1 MIYTPSLIAML
12 PIWAFAKIEREVT
25 KMSYNTFRSF
35 EELHQSIKK
44 SEAKWINENSRADQ
58 NTKYMGQ
65 WEALTSMDFFIR
77 NERRSYEEELAKMKN
92 TYAPQFLEEK
102 RRKLDADLDT
112 TIKTVVEKM
121 KSKIEALAEKKQNKI
136 IEMLTSTPSAE
147 QVRLLNVLQMRGNL
161 DPVEMQ
167 YILPTFFGNYQAM
180 QVFNAVCQQNG
191 VKLTMP
197 AQLDARAMFENVKAA
212 TEYLLGACNELSKPK
227 QKRDIKYSAFF
238 FISPEDPN
246 KCHDPFYMEFVEALD
261 SIPQLND
268 CKTEKTALTPVEQAQ
283 IDWYYRGTEKLTED
297 QLIMH
302 TEKVLT
308 DHPEIKDL
316 LQFTPYSKHPDIIA
330 LARAEEAAES

>member
-1 MIYTPSLIAML
+1 
-12 PIWAFAKIEREVT
+12 
-25 KMSYNTFRSF
+25 MSEFKSF

-44 SEAKWINENSRADQ
+44 TGEKWIAANSRADRNSQ
-58 NTKYMGQ
+58 YSGLWM
-65 WEALTSMDFFIR
+65 ALTDLDFFLRQER
-77 NERRSYEEELAKMKN
+77 NLYNEKLSNMKS
-92 TYAPQFLEEK
+92 TYAPQFLAEK
-102 RRKLDADLDT
+102 RKKLDDELNKVITQT
-112 TIKTVVEKM
+112 TGVMRENIK
-121 KSKIEALAEKKQNKI
+121 ALAEKKQNKI
-136 IEMLTSTPSAE
+136 IEMLTGTPTAE
-147 QVRLLNVLQMRGNL
+147 QVRLLNVLQLRGNL

-212 TEYLLGACNELSKPK
+212 TEYLLKACDELAKPK
-227 QKRDIKYSAFF
+227 RERDIKYSAFF
-238 FISPEDPN
+238 TVDPADPN
-246 KCHDPFYMEFVEALD
+246 KCLDPFYMDFVAALD

-268 CKTEKTALTPVEQAQ
+268 CKTEKTALTPVEQAK
-283 IDWYYRGTEKLTED
+283 IDWYYRNTEKLTED
-297 QLIMH
+297 QLILH

-330 LARAEEAAES
+330 MARAEEAAES

>member
-1 MIYTPSLIAML
+1 
-12 PIWAFAKIEREVT
+12 
-25 KMSYNTFRSF
+25 MSEFRSF

-44 SEAKWINENSRADQ
+44 TGEKWITANSRADR
-58 NTKYMGQ
+58 NTQYAGL
-65 WEALTSMDFFIR
+65 WASLTDLDFFLRQER
-77 NERRSYEEELAKMKN
+77 NLYNEKLANMKS
-92 TYAPQFLEEK
+92 TYAPQFLAEK
-102 RRKLDADLDT
+102 RKKLDDELSKVITQT
-112 TIKTVVEKM
+112 TGVMRENIK
-121 KSKIEALAEKKQNKI
+121 ALAEKKQNKI
-136 IEMLTSTPSAE
+136 IEMLTGTPTAE

-212 TEYLLGACNELSKPK
+212 TEYLLKACDELSKPNRE
-227 QKRDIKYSAFF
+227 RDIKYRAFF
-238 FISPEDPN
+238 TVNPEDPN

-268 CKTEKTALTPVEQAQ
+268 CKTEKTALTPVEQAK
-283 IDWYYRGTEKLTED
+283 IDWYYRNTEKLTED
-297 QLIMH
+297 QLILH

-330 LARAEEAAES
+330 LARAEEGAES

>member
-1 MIYTPSLIAML
+1 
-12 PIWAFAKIEREVT
+12 
-25 KMSYNTFRSF
+25 MSEWKSF

-44 SEAKWINENSRADQ
+44 TGEKWIAANSRADR
-58 NTKYMGQ
+58 NTQYAGL
-65 WEALTSMDFFIR
+65 WASLTDLDFFLRQER
-77 NERRSYEEELAKMKN
+77 NLYNEKLANMKS
-92 TYAPQFLEEK
+92 TYAPQFLAEK
-102 RRKLDADLDT
+102 RKKLDDELSKVITQT
-112 TIKTVVEKM
+112 TGVMRENIK
-121 KSKIEALAEKKQNKI
+121 ALAEKKQNKI
-136 IEMLTSTPSAE
+136 IEMLTGTPTAE

-212 TEYLLGACNELSKPK
+212 TEYLLKACDELAKPK
-227 QKRDIKYSAFF
+227 RERDIKYSAFF
-238 FISPEDPN
+238 TVDPADPN
-246 KCHDPFYMEFVEALD
+246 KCLDPFYMDFVAALD

-268 CKTEKTALTPVEQAQ
+268 CKTEKTALTPVEQAK
-283 IDWYYRGTEKLTED
+283 IDWYYRNTEKLTED
-297 QLIMH
+297 QLILH

-330 LARAEEAAES
+330 LARAEEGAES

>member
-1 MIYTPSLIAML
+1 
-12 PIWAFAKIEREVT
+12 
-25 KMSYNTFRSF
+25 MSEFRSF

-44 SEAKWINENSRADQ
+44 TGEKWIAANSRADR
-58 NTKYMGQ
+58 NTQYAGL
-65 WEALTSMDFFIR
+65 WASLTDLDFFLRQER
-77 NERRSYEEELAKMKN
+77 NLYNEKLANMKS
-92 TYAPQFLEEK
+92 TYAPQFLAEK
-102 RRKLDADLDT
+102 RKKLDDELSKVITQT
-112 TIKTVVEKM
+112 TGVMRENIK
-121 KSKIEALAEKKQNKI
+121 ALAEKKQNKI
-136 IEMLTSTPSAE
+136 IEMLTGTPTAE

-212 TEYLLGACNELSKPK
+212 TEYLLKACDELAKPK
-227 QKRDIKYSAFF
+227 RERDIKYSAFF
-238 FISPEDPN
+238 TVDPADPN
-246 KCHDPFYMEFVEALD
+246 KCLDPFYMDFVAALD
-261 SIPQLND
+261 SIPQLNE
-268 CKTEKTALTPVEQAQ
+268 CKTEKTALTPVEQAK
-283 IDWYYRGTEKLTED
+283 IDWYYRNTEKLTED
-297 QLIMH
+297 QLILH

>member
-1 MIYTPSLIAML
+1 
-12 PIWAFAKIEREVT
+12 
-25 KMSYNTFRSF
+25 MSEFKSF

-44 SEAKWINENSRADQ
+44 TGEKWIAANSRADRNSQ
-58 NTKYMGQ
+58 YSGL
-65 WEALTSMDFFIR
+65 WVALTDLDFFLRQER
-77 NERRSYEEELAKMKN
+77 NLYNEKLSNMKS
-92 TYAPQFLEEK
+92 TYAPQFLAEK
-102 RRKLDADLDT
+102 RKKLDDELNKVITQT
-112 TIKTVVEKM
+112 TGVMRENIK
-121 KSKIEALAEKKQNKI
+121 ALAEKKQNKI
-136 IEMLTSTPSAE
+136 IEMLTGTPSAE

-212 TEYLLGACNELSKPK
+212 TEYLLKACDELAKPK
-227 QKRDIKYSAFF
+227 RERDIKYSAFF
-238 FISPEDPN
+238 TVDPADPN
-246 KCHDPFYMEFVEALD
+246 KCLDPFYMDFVAALD

-268 CKTEKTALTPVEQAQ
+268 CKTEKTALTPVEQAK
-283 IDWYYRGTEKLTED
+283 IDWYYRNTEKLTED
-297 QLIMH
+297 QLILH

-330 LARAEEAAES
+330 MARAEEAAES

>member
-1 MIYTPSLIAML
+1 
-12 PIWAFAKIEREVT
+12 
-25 KMSYNTFRSF
+25 MSEFKSF

-44 SEAKWINENSRADQ
+44 TGEKWIAANSRADRNSQ
-58 NTKYMGQ
+58 YSGLWM
-65 WEALTSMDFFIR
+65 ALTDLDFFLRQER
-77 NERRSYEEELAKMKN
+77 NLYNEKLSNMKS
-92 TYAPQFLEEK
+92 TYAPQFLAEK
-102 RRKLDADLDT
+102 RKKLDDELNKVITQT
-112 TIKTVVEKM
+112 TGVMRENIK
-121 KSKIEALAEKKQNKI
+121 ALAEKKQNKI
-136 IEMLTSTPSAE
+136 IEMLTGTPTAE

-212 TEYLLGACNELSKPK
+212 NEYLLKACDELAKPK
-227 QKRDIKYSAFF
+227 RERDIKYSAFF
-238 FISPEDPN
+238 TVDPADPN
-246 KCHDPFYMEFVEALD
+246 KCLDPFYMDFVAALD

-268 CKTEKTALTPVEQAQ
+268 CKTEKTALTPVEQAK
-283 IDWYYRGTEKLTED
+283 IDWYYRNTEKLTED
-297 QLIMH
+297 QLILH

>member
-1 MIYTPSLIAML
+1 
-12 PIWAFAKIEREVT
+12 
-25 KMSYNTFRSF
+25 MSEFKSF

-44 SEAKWINENSRADQ
+44 TGEKWIAANSRADRNSQ
-58 NTKYMGQ
+58 YSGLWM
-65 WEALTSMDFFIR
+65 ALTDLDFFLRQER
-77 NERRSYEEELAKMKN
+77 NLYNEKLSNMKS
-92 TYAPQFLEEK
+92 TYAPQFLAEK
-102 RRKLDADLDT
+102 RKKLDDELNKVITQT
-112 TIKTVVEKM
+112 TGVMRENIK
-121 KSKIEALAEKKQNKI
+121 ALAEKKQNKI
-136 IEMLTSTPSAE
+136 IEMLTGTPTAE

-212 TEYLLGACNELSKPK
+212 TEYLLKACDELAKPK
-227 QKRDIKYSAFF
+227 RERDSKYSAFF
-238 FISPEDPN
+238 TVDPADPN
-246 KCHDPFYMEFVEALD
+246 KCLDPFYMDFVAALD

-268 CKTEKTALTPVEQAQ
+268 CKTEKTALTPVEQAK
-283 IDWYYRGTEKLTED
+283 IDWYYRNTEKLTED
-297 QLIMH
+297 QLILH

-308 DHPEIKDL
+308 DHPEIKEL

>member
-1 MIYTPSLIAML
+1 
-12 PIWAFAKIEREVT
+12 
-25 KMSYNTFRSF
+25 MSEFKSF

-44 SEAKWINENSRADQ
+44 TGEKWIAANSRADRNSQ
-58 NTKYMGQ
+58 YSGLWM
-65 WEALTSMDFFIR
+65 ALTDLDFFLRQER
-77 NERRSYEEELAKMKN
+77 NLYNEKLSNMKS
-92 TYAPQFLEEK
+92 TYAPQFLAEK
-102 RRKLDADLDT
+102 RKKLDDELNKVITQT
-112 TIKTVVEKM
+112 TGVMRENIK
-121 KSKIEALAEKKQNKI
+121 ALAEKKQNKI
-136 IEMLTSTPSAE
+136 IEMLTGTPTAE

-212 TEYLLGACNELSKPK
+212 TEYLLKACDELAKPK
-227 QKRDIKYSAFF
+227 RERDIKYSAFF
-238 FISPEDPN
+238 TVDPADPN
-246 KCHDPFYMEFVEALD
+246 KCLDPFYMDFVAALD

-268 CKTEKTALTPVEQAQ
+268 CKTEKTALTPVEQAK
-283 IDWYYRGTEKLTED
+283 IDWYYRNTEKLTED
-297 QLIMH
+297 QLILH

-308 DHPEIKDL
+308 DHPEIKEL

>member
-1 MIYTPSLIAML
+1 
-12 PIWAFAKIEREVT
+12 
-25 KMSYNTFRSF
+25 MSEFKSF

-44 SEAKWINENSRADQ
+44 TGEKWIAANSRADRNSQ
-58 NTKYMGQ
+58 YSGLWM
-65 WEALTSMDFFIR
+65 ALTDLDFFLRQER
-77 NERRSYEEELAKMKN
+77 NLYNEKLSNMKS
-92 TYAPQFLEEK
+92 TYAPQFLAEK
-102 RRKLDADLDT
+102 RKKLDDELNKVISQT
-112 TIKTVVEKM
+112 TGVMRENIK
-121 KSKIEALAEKKQNKI
+121 ALAEKKQNKI
-136 IEMLTSTPSAE
+136 IEMLTGTPTAE

-212 TEYLLGACNELSKPK
+212 TEYLLKACDELAKPK
-227 QKRDIKYSAFF
+227 RERDIKYSAFF
-238 FISPEDPN
+238 TVDPADPN
-246 KCHDPFYMEFVEALD
+246 KCLDPFYMDFVAALD

-268 CKTEKTALTPVEQAQ
+268 CKTEKTALTPVEQAK
-283 IDWYYRGTEKLTED
+283 IDWYYRNTEKLTED
-297 QLIMH
+297 QLILH

-308 DHPEIKDL
+308 DHPEIKEL

-330 LARAEEAAES
+330 IARAEGDKDA

>member
-1 MIYTPSLIAML
+1 
-12 PIWAFAKIEREVT
+12 
-25 KMSYNTFRSF
+25 MSEFKSF

-44 SEAKWINENSRADQ
+44 TGEKWIAANSRADRNSQ
-58 NTKYMGQ
+58 YSGL
-65 WEALTSMDFFIR
+65 WVALTDLDFFLRQER
-77 NERRSYEEELAKMKN
+77 NLYNEKLSNMKS
-92 TYAPQFLEEK
+92 TYAPQFLAEK
-102 RRKLDADLDT
+102 RKKLDDELNKVITQT
-112 TIKTVVEKM
+112 TGVMRENIK
-121 KSKIEALAEKKQNKI
+121 ALAEKKQNKI
-136 IEMLTSTPSAE
+136 IEMLTGTPTAE

-212 TEYLLGACNELSKPK
+212 TEYLLKACDELAKPK
-227 QKRDIKYSAFF
+227 RERDIKYSAFF
-238 FISPEDPN
+238 TVDPADPN
-246 KCHDPFYMEFVEALD
+246 KCLDPFYMDFVAALD

-268 CKTEKTALTPVEQAQ
+268 CKTEKTALTPVEQAK
-283 IDWYYRGTEKLTED
+283 IDWYYRNTEKLTED
-297 QLIMH
+297 QLILH

-330 LARAEEAAES
+330 MARAEEAAES